1 MNPNTKNTNIF
12 GAGAVGERLR
22 MPLLRRWVNRAT
34 MPLATRPRPLVK
46 VKPIWGMRPS
56 LASASVSPNDPNG
69 GGAPRTTDVTEEPLM
84 PNAMS
89 PRLHSLPRERA
100 TTISVPVPLPRA
112 SLPDLPEEAKLKTL
126 LRSVGVLDEWLEDN
140 EGRSEDEVRLRRI
153 KRWREEALEQLRL
166 ELKRTP
172 RP

>member
-1 MNPNTKNTNIF
+1 MNPN
-12 GAGAVGERLR
+12 
-22 MPLLRRWVNRAT
+22 
-34 MPLATRPRPLVK
+34 
-46 VKPIWGMRPS
+46 KPIWGMPPP

-69 GGAPRTTDVTEEPLM
+69 GGAPRTTDATEEPPM

-89 PRLHSLPRERA
+89 PRPHSLPRGRV
-100 TTISVPVPLPRA
+100 TTISVPLPRA

-126 LRSVGVLDEWLEDN
+126 LRSVGVLEEWLEDN